1 MAVTAAG
8 AARKLWLSWVVANA
22 LGELVGLGGVFG
34 CGFLVVAR
42 FGEPTSTA
50 ATLGYLALALV
61 LGAFEGAVVGAAQ
74 WRVLAGRIAA
84 LGGRAWILA
93 TVVGAVVAW
102 MLGMLPSTLMSGA
115 SEAAAQPVEE
125 PPAAVVLG
133 FAALL
138 GAVAGLVLAFAQWWV
153 LRRRARRAGL
163 WLPANALAWAA
174 GMPWIFWLVGATV
187 AERQDAPSVLL
198 FVLGL
203 GAAGAL
209 VGAIHGAFLLR
220 IVAASRDDG

>member
-1 MAVTAAG
+1 V
-8 AARKLWLSWVVANA
+8 AARGAGRELWLSWVAANA

-42 FGEPTSTA
+42 FGEPGSMA
-50 ATLGYLALALV
+50 ATLGYFALALG

-74 WRVLAGRIAA
+74 WRVLDGRIVA
-84 LGGRAWILA
+84 LAGRAWILA

-102 MLGMLPSTLMSGA
+102 TLGMLPSTLMSGA
-115 SEAAAQPVEE
+115 PEASAQPVEE
-125 PPAAVVLG
+125 PPVAVVLG
-133 FAALL
+133 LAAAL
-138 GAVAGLVLAFAQWWV
+138 GAVAGLVLAFAQWLV
-153 LRRRARRAGL
+153 LRRHARRAGL

-187 AERQDAPSVLL
+187 AERRDASSVSL

-203 GAAGAL
+203 GVAGAL

-220 IVAASRDDG
+220 IVAASGEGGR